1 MSNLPEWIAGA
12 GNRPDLD
19 PTAVLTPE
27 PPEVV
32 ARGDDEMVLSMGP
45 QHPSTHGV
53 LQVVLGIDGEEVV
66 RAEPE
71 IGYLHT
77 GIEKTAEN
85 LFWNQALTVID
96 RMDYL
101 GPLTNDFAF
110 CLGVERLLR
119 ITDRIPR
126 RAQQIR
132 VMFAELTR
140 ITSHCIWLGTHAI
153 DLGAISPFFYAVDL
167 RENILDLIE
176 AASGARMNMTYF
188 RVGGVNGDLPD
199 GWLERLDALIA
210 KFPGRM
216 RDLRDL
222 LQKNPIWTDREIGVG
237 IISAAE
243 AVAWGLT
250 GPALRASGVA
260 YDLRKAYPYSTY
272 DEYEFDVPT
281 RTEGDSYARFLVR
294 LDEMEEAMRIVQQVR
309 KKLDPGPVMV
319 DDPTISLP
327 PKPSIGI
334 SMESLIYHFKLVSE
348 GFRVPPGDVYAA
360 VEGPRGEVGYYIV
373 SNGEN
378 RPWRVRTRPASFY
391 NLQALKKIAAGNLI
405 ADVVVMIGSL
415 DPVFGEV
422 DR

>member
-1 MSNLPEWIAGA
+1 
-12 GNRPDLD
+12 
-19 PTAVLTPE
+19 
-27 PPEVV
+27 
-32 ARGDDEMVLSMGP
+32 MVLSMGP

-77 GIEKTAEN
+77 GIEKSAEN

-101 GPLTNDFAF
+101 GPLTNNFAF
-110 CLGVERLLR
+110 CLGVERLLG

-126 RAQQIR
+126 RAQQLR
-132 VMFAELTR
+132 VLFAEMTR

-176 AASGARMNMTYF
+176 AASGARMNPTYL
-188 RVGGVNGDLPD
+188 RVGGINGDLPE

-210 KFPGRM
+210 KFPARM
-216 RDLRDL
+216 RELRDL
-222 LQKNPIWTDREIGVG
+222 LQTNPIWTDREIDVGV
-237 IISAAE
+237 ISAE
-243 AVAWGLT
+243 DAVAWSLT

-294 LDEMEEAMRIVQQVR
+294 LDEMEEAMRIIRQVR
-309 KKLDPGPVMV
+309 KKLEPGAVMV
-319 DDPTISLP
+319 DDPSIALP
-327 PKPSIGI
+327 PKPAIAL
-334 SMESLIYHFKLVSE
+334 SMESLIHHFKLVSE
-348 GFRVPPGDVYAA
+348 GFRVPAGDVYSA

-373 SNGEN
+373 SNGDN

-391 NLQALKKIAAGNLI
+391 NLQAIKKIATGNLI
-405 ADVVVMIGSL
+405 ADVVVMLGSL